1 MSFLKRFYP
10 DEWLSSAYAV
20 DYEKLYGQGYRGV
33 IYDID
38 NTLVNHGAPANEQSV
53 RLFEQLRAIG
63 FSTCL
68 LSNNRKKRVAPFA
81 EAVGSDY
88 ISLANKP
95 AVKNYLAACSRMGV
109 DKDQAVFIGDQL
121 FTDVWGAKRAG
132 IFNIL
137 VQPLNPKEEI
147 QIVIKRQLERIVL
160 RSYEKEMRR
169 AGRTD
174 FPSGMFQSSGASGK
188 KR

>member
-1 MSFLKRFYP
+1 MSFLERFYP
-10 DEWLSSAYAV
+10 DDWLPSAYAV
-20 DYEKLYGQGYRGV
+20 DYRKLYDEGYRGV

-38 NTLVNHGAPANEQSV
+38 NTLVNHGAPADERSI
-53 RLFEQLRAIG
+53 RLFGQLRSIG

-68 LSNNRKKRVAPFA
+68 LSNNRRHRVDPFA
-81 EAVGSDY
+81 KAVGSDY
-88 ISLANKP
+88 ICLANKP
-95 AVKNYLAACSRMGV
+95 AVKNYLRACDRMGIR
-109 DKDQAVFIGDQL
+109 KDQAVFIGDQL

-132 IFNIL
+132 IANIL

-147 QIVIKRQLERIVL
+147 QIVLKRRLEWIVL

-169 AGRTD
+169 RGRTE
-174 FPSGMFQSSGASGK
+174 FPSGKFQSGGASGK